1 MIRGTQ
7 GKVVTMADE
16 MRAYD
21 PTMRERMASALQS
34 GMEGMGVNR
43 YKARKHSQTIMGGES
58 SNLPGGVGIADF
70 APFIGTTMAAEEGV
84 RDLGSAYDAAKR
96 GDPIGAAADTVGAAV
111 SLIPGAPGTI
121 KAGKGLLKKL
131 KTIDLPKLKP
141 IGTDSVPKKQSLQ
154 EWAMA
159 GGGVPL
165 SHKDR
170 ADVWHKKVQRLAA
183 GGEVF
188 NTNPDMSDGGQII
201 DGPAYAGGGGVKKMM
216 KDVITSAAEK
226 AGMKAPTVASKDL
239 TTLQDF
245 HTSLGDRVRQGAAER
260 VELMES
266 MPFKYDK
273 GQRVFTEDSAK
284 KNKAPYT
291 IIERTLWGNQIGR
304 AHV

>member
-1 MIRGTQ
+1 M
-7 GKVVTMADE
+7 
-16 MRAYD
+16 
-21 PTMRERMASALQS
+21 
-34 GMEGMGVNR
+34 
-43 YKARKHSQTIMGGES
+43 
-58 SNLPGGVGIADF
+58 GIADVV
-70 APFIGTTMAAEEGV
+70 PFLGTGLQTEEAVDSLKKAKEAAG
-84 RDLGSAYDAAKR
+84 R
-96 GDPIGAAADTVGAAV
+96 GDIIDAGVEGAFGAVG
-111 SLIPGAPGTI
+111 LIPGAAGTA
-121 KAGKGLLKKL
+121 KAGKALVKKL

-201 DGPAYAGGGGVKKMM
+201 DGPAYAGGGGVKKIM

-226 AGMKAPTVASKDL
+226 AGMKAPTVATKEL

-245 HTSLGDRVRQGAAER
+245 HTSLGDRVRQGA
-260 VELMES
+260 
-266 MPFKYDK
+266 
-273 GQRVFTEDSAK
+273 TE
-284 KNKAPYT
+284 
-291 IIERTLWGNQIGR
+291 IGR